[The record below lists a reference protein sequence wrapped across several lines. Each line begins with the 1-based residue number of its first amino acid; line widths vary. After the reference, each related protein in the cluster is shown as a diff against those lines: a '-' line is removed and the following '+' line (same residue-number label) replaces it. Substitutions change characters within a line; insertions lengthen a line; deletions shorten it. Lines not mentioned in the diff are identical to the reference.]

1 MGEFSSSLCIV
12 YIGTTKHQCHFI
24 VLSYQSHKIIISQIK
39 WFECSIQ
46 FCIKNTVQKK
56 VITLNKRLHEKKVT
70 QSCALKLSTFFRHRL
85 SHPSIKTKIEQ
96 KASNTKAQISWP
108 CCWQM
113 QHLYHNEQFAS
124 YETQARFLK
133 IIYQKN
139 NTLLQRIVA
148 RVFIKL
154 HDFKRD

>member
-70 QSCALKLSTFFRHRL
+70 QSCALKLSTFFSTSTQSLLNKDKNRTESFQHQSTDFMAMLLTNATPVSQRAVCV
-85 SHPSIKTKIEQ
+85 IW
-96 KASNTKAQISWP
+96 NTGTFSKN
-108 CCWQM
+108 
-113 QHLYHNEQFAS
+113 HLP
-124 YETQARFLK
+124 K
-133 IIYQKN
+133 K
-139 NTLLQRIVA
+139 
-148 RVFIKL
+148 
-154 HDFKRD
+154 